1 MEMKRVNRTTFRL
14 LIGLIW
20 IIGAIVCLVKSNFF
34 TAALC
39 LLVGVV
45 FVVAANRKTNTK

>member
-20 IIGAIVCLVKSNFF
+20 FIGAIVCLVKSNFF
-34 TAALC
+34 TAAL
-39 LLVGVV
+39 LENIELHMQL
-45 FVVAANRKTNTK
+45 FFSN

>member
-1 MEMKRVNRTTFRL
+1 MNRTTVRL

-20 IIGAIVCLVKSNFF
+20 IIGAIVCFVKANFL

-45 FVVAANRKTNTK
+45 FVVAAIRKTNTK

>member
-1 MEMKRVNRTTFRL
+1 MNRITFRL

-20 IIGAIVCLVKSNFF
+20 IIGAIVCLVKSNFL
-34 TAALC
+34 TAAFC

-45 FVVAANRKTNTK
+45 FVVTAKRKTNTK